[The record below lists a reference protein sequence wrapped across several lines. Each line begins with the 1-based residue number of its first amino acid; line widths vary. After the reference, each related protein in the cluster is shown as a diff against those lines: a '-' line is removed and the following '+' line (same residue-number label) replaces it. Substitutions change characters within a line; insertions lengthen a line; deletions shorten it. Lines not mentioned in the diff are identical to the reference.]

1 MMKLFL
7 LLEIDNLDVL
17 CVQETW
23 MEEGAQVPAIPG
35 FKVVEQRR
43 ANGTRGGLAT
53 YYRQSLRMEYTMG
66 NEYGLYTRLIL
77 PTSQRINI
85 ANVYLPPTSSL
96 LRRDITEAQ
105 AVAQLELV
113 MEQLQP

>member
-1 MMKLFL
+1 MKLFL
-7 LLEIDNLDVL
+7 LNEIEHVDVL

-23 MEEGAQVPAIPG
+23 MEEGAMVPAIPG
-35 FKVVEQRR
+35 CKVVEQRR

-53 YYRQSLRMEYTMG
+53 YYRNALRLEYSTG

-77 PTSQRINI
+77 PTSQRVNI
-85 ANVYLPPTSSL
+85 INVYLPPLSSL
-96 LRRDITEAQ
+96 LRRNITEAQ
-105 AVAQLELV
+105 ATTQLEEV

>member
-1 MMKLFL
+1 MKLFL
-7 LLEIDNLDVL
+7 LNEIEHVDVL

-23 MEEGAQVPAIPG
+23 MEEGAMIPAIPG

-53 YYRQSLRMEYTMG
+53 YYRNALRLEYSTG
-66 NEYGLYTRLIL
+66 NEYGLYTRLIS
-77 PTSQRINI
+77 PTSQRVNI
-85 ANVYLPPTSSL
+85 INVYLPPLSSL
-96 LRRDITEAQ
+96 LRRNITEAQ
-105 AVAQLELV
+105 ATTQLEEV